1 MHTSV
6 GHNSSSYCPLQT
18 SPVIPNFISKQFTA
32 LHARTRRDIFV
43 DKGKQDLASLA
54 DSDNPASVVF
64 AKQMCDLVD
73 SKADSGTTVTATT
86 DLPVTFQRVGI
97 HPSFTQ
103 AYPDR
108 IALQHVRDYQLPHV
122 PLCPGPYLLDDSVLL
137 QRPQPSAILSTL
149 FPREA
154 SIYKEVLAKGCP
166 NYRGAQVP
174 VSALPL
180 KTWEE
185 KLKDFEDTQL
195 VSFMKYGWP
204 TGFEGSEPPDLLQD
218 NHGSARRRPEH
229 VAGYVDTEI
238 RMGALGG
245 PFRQLP
251 FTWLRLNPMLTREKK
266 EPGRF
271 RVILDLS
278 FPWGDSVNYHI
289 DKHLL

>member
-1 MHTSV
+1 MELLTSAFPVTTASSLADKPLGPTCIIEDSSAKISHLVGPSGKSTIGPPGTTQPSSVDQTPHRQVPTHTSV

-32 LHARTRRDIFV
+32 LHARTWRDIFV

-122 PLCPGPYLLDDSVLL
+122 PLCPGPYLLDECFASTPTALCNTFHFIPKGGIHL
-137 QRPQPSAILSTL
+137 QGSFGQGVPQL
-149 FPREA
+149 
-154 SIYKEVLAKGCP
+154 
-166 NYRGAQVP
+166 
-174 VSALPL
+174 
-180 KTWEE
+180 
-185 KLKDFEDTQL
+185 
-195 VSFMKYGWP
+195 
-204 TGFEGSEPPDLLQD
+204 
-218 NHGSARRRPEH
+218 
-229 VAGYVDTEI
+229 
-238 RMGALGG
+238 
-245 PFRQLP
+245 
-251 FTWLRLNPMLTREKK
+251 
-266 EPGRF
+266 
-271 RVILDLS
+271 
-278 FPWGDSVNYHI
+278 
-289 DKHLL
+289 